1 MVSLRRP
8 STETIRG
15 FLTVQ
20 SKLGFTYTAVGATAS
35 LPPAG
40 YVVDHTSIKLG
51 QGEEVF
57 MKAKAALGRWQQ
69 FRLGWV
75 EAWSPETP
83 IETGEVVAVIARNL
97 GLWWLNACRI
107 VYVLDEPGSVGRY
120 GFAYGTLP
128 DHAGRG
134 RSVFLSN
141 GIVRAERSGM
151 TSWRSLARSGSS
163 PDWAIN
169 D

>member
-1 MVSLRRP
+1 
-8 STETIRG
+8 
-15 FLTVQ
+15 
-20 SKLGFTYTAVGATAS
+20 
-35 LPPAG
+35 
-40 YVVDHTSIKLG
+40 
-51 QGEEVF
+51 

-75 EAWSPETP
+75 EVWSPETP
-83 IETGEVVAVIARNL
+83 IEIGEVVAVIARNL

-107 VYVLDEPGSVGRY
+107 VYVLDEPGSVAGTGSPTGR
-120 GFAYGTLP
+120 FPITLE
-128 DHAGRG
+128 RG
-134 RSVFLSN
+134 MSVFLSN